1 MHLLQPTRILFMEN
15 LLSIGQVR
23 DKAEREDLRLEV
35 EEECRESGGL
45 SAVVVPEPPA
55 WVANEEPCPVFA
67 RFEDE
72 ASCKK
77 VKEIMNGRAFENNTV
92 TAKYISD
99 DLWHRVQEGEWVD
112 HRVVI
117 DNPTAPGQQLQNP
130 GAVNHYPNLLPQA
143 LAGAGY
149 AVSSAV
155 PAASSSGVTGH
166 VLRISNLP
174 KTIAKHDIVKFLT
187 GCTIG
192 EGHVRLEKNP
202 VGEMTGV
209 AFVDCPS
216 AESVARGL
224 ALDRTQL
231 DTNGPFVYV
240 QSSSIEERNS
250 VTNGGCRLV

>member
-1 MHLLQPTRILFMEN
+1 MHVLQPTRILFMEN

-23 DKAEREDLRLEV
+23 DKDEREDLRVEV
-35 EEECRESGGL
+35 EEECRGNSGL
-45 SAVVVPEPPA
+45 QAVMVPEPPA
-55 WVANEEPCPVFA
+55 WVANEEPCPVFV

-72 ASCKK
+72 ASCKT
-77 VKEIMNGRAFENNTV
+77 VKEIMNGRAFEANTV

-117 DNPTAPGQQLQNP
+117 DNPTAPGQQMQNP

-149 AVSSAV
+149 AVSSAM
-155 PAASSSGVTGH
+155 PATAQTGATGH

-174 KTIAKHDIVKFLT
+174 TSIAKHDIVKFLA

-192 EGHVRLEKNP
+192 EGHVRLEKN
-202 VGEMTGV
+202 VEGELTGV

-231 DTNGPFVYV
+231 DVTGPFVYV
-240 QSSSIEERNS
+240 LSSSIEERNS
-250 VTNGGCRLV
+250 VTNGGYRLV